1 MIDALLWEVAAKNDG
16 VEVRSS
22 RRTAMRGKLRRL
34 LFAGGALGL
43 VVAACGDSGSEST
56 SSSSSTTVGANTSV
70 ATTLQPRI
78 GGTLV
83 FAQFSEPPGLDP
95 TLGSGTGATGSTEMV
110 AVYDT
115 IMRYDSATGKYE
127 ARTAESVT
135 SNADFTE
142 WTIKLRPGIK
152 FSDGTDY
159 DADAVVFSMNRHRA
173 GLPGAPPC
181 AQFYACPRNAAST
194 NLYMAFVKDLT
205 AVDKLTV
212 KATLSEPWS
221 AFPYALADEAG
232 MIVSPTA
239 MKKCDPAINKAQCE
253 FNLKPVG
260 AGPFIVE
267 SFKPKEAITMV
278 RNPNYWGGQ
287 VYLEGLKFSSLA
299 DNGGLKTFDG
309 LKTGTFDAVYLRDP
323 SATAAARDA
332 KTPSFVETNHGGSV
346 IIFNLGLNA
355 QCSGGKPEAAC
366 AGKPDGPT
374 PVDVPTKDLK
384 VRQAIAASIDPKQLD
399 QRANDGKGLPGA
411 ELLQSDFRWYPGPT
425 IATPKY
431 DPDTA
436 KKLVADAKAAGW
448 NGKVRLL
455 SNSSPTGS
463 GFGLAAQAMMQ
474 AAGIDVAL
482 DITKDTTAT
491 VVQVTTQRDYDLAG
505 WGFALSSDDGAT
517 MALAQNFAS
526 TSASNRTGF
535 KSTVVD
541 QALKDLRGAKNDDDK
556 KAAYKKI
563 VDEINT
569 QLPVLVWAKI
579 EARIS
584 WNPKVHGLQQN
595 HTVSVMFDKA
605 WIDK

>member
-1 MIDALLWEVAAKNDG
+1 MRLARSVAFVAAA
-16 VEVRSS
+16 V
-22 RRTAMRGKLRRL
+22 A
-34 LFAGGALGL
+34 LFASG
-43 VVAACGDSGSEST
+43 CGDDGNGNSGT
-56 SSSSSTTVGANTSV
+56 DANTSPATTASV

-95 TLGSGTGATGSTEMV
+95 TLGSGTGATGSTEMA

-115 IMRYDSATGKYE
+115 IMRYDGATGKYE
-127 ARTAESVT
+127 PRTAESVT

-159 DADAVVFSMNRHRA
+159 DAEAVVFSMNRHRA

-181 AQFYACPRNAAST
+181 AQLYACPRNAAAT
-194 NLYMAFVKDLT
+194 NLYMAFVKELT

-212 KATLSEPWS
+212 KASLSEPWS

-239 MKKCDPAINKAQCE
+239 VKKCDPAKDKAQCD

-260 AGPFIVE
+260 AGPFMVE
-267 SFKPKEAITMV
+267 SFKAKEAITMV

-287 VYLEGLKFSSLA
+287 VYLDGLRFSSLA

-309 LKTGTFDAVYLRDP
+309 LKTGTFDVVYLRDP
-323 SATAAARDA
+323 AATSTARDA
-332 KTPSFVETNHGGSV
+332 KTPSIVETNHGGSV
-346 IIFNLGLNA
+346 IIFNLGVNA

-399 QRANDGKGLPGA
+399 QRANNGKGLPGA
-411 ELLQSDFRWYPGPT
+411 ELVQSDFRWYPGPT
-425 IATPKY
+425 PATPKY

-436 KKLVADAKAAGW
+436 KKLVAEAKVAGW

-482 DITKDTTAT
+482 DITKDTSAT

-541 QALKDLRGAKNDDDK
+541 QALKDLRGAKTDDDK

-563 VDEINT
+563 VDEINA

-584 WNPKVHGLQQN
+584 WNPEVHGLQQN